1 MMKRILILLIIITA
15 FITSCNDSTDPQEDY
30 LTLKISPSDQTV
42 NVDDQVT
49 FSVVLKNAENLF
61 AFSTELLFNGNIIEL
76 PENAV
81 VAGDSWGE
89 NSILTSVNEID
100 RLNITVGLIQ
110 SSNVDA
116 INGDITLFSFT
127 LQGKAIGSS
136 ELWFQN
142 IYLIDENGN
151 PIQGIDDLEIKTGNI
166 TVQ

>member
-1 MMKRILILLIIITA
+1 MKRILILLIIITA

-49 FSVVLKNAENLF
+49 FSVILKNAENLF

-89 NSILTSVNEID
+89 NSILTTVNEID

-127 LQGKAIGSS
+127 LQGKAIG
-136 ELWFQN
+136 
-142 IYLIDENGN
+142 
-151 PIQGIDDLEIKTGNI
+151 
-166 TVQ
+166 